1 MCVPKEMTR
10 NNIRKN
16 NNRQNLIHIVQI
28 EEFLNDSVNSY
39 AQNIISWLG
48 CTLSSISM
56 CSTIICTAALFY
68 QLSYNY
74 ITIDHSLLKS
84 RLITVQAYEFIEYFT
99 GIYSFFNILVQSAG
113 LLILF
118 AKGLDIPKIR
128 IFKSASFLLL
138 YGMILMFLLFNGY
151 LITRISN
158 ENFLKKFTL
167 AVMILNIF
175 DSLTRIIYDTED
187 LYDLLCYMHSI
198 IYSTFIIIITGYIY
212 IKLDNYI

>member
-10 NNIRKN
+10 NNNRQN
-16 NNRQNLIHIVQI
+16 NNRQNLIHTVQI
-28 EEFLNDSVNSY
+28 EELLNDSVNSS

-56 CSTIICTAALFY
+56 CLTIICTVALFY

-74 ITIDHSLLKS
+74 ITIDHSLLQS
-84 RLITVQAYEFIEYFT
+84 RLITIQTYEFIEYST
-99 GIYSFFNILVQSAG
+99 AVYSFLNILVQSVG

-118 AKGLDIPKIR
+118 AKGVGIPKIK
-128 IFKSASFLLL
+128 IFRSSSFLSL
-138 YGMILMFLLFNGY
+138 YGIILMFLLFNGY

-158 ENFLKKFTL
+158 ENILKKFTL

-175 DSLTRIIYDTED
+175 DSLTKIIYDTND
-187 LYDLLCYMHSI
+187 LYDLLRYIHSI
-198 IYSTFIIIITGYIY
+198 IYSIFIIIITGYIY